1 MHPLIYFNRID
12 FSCICFG
19 QTGSGKTH
27 TLFGSKN
34 SEGICVMTV
43 ETLFSQS
50 ERLLC
55 GFYEIYNG
63 QLYDLFNQNSRYL
76 FF

>member
-1 MHPLIYFNRID
+1 MFQLNRVDFN
-12 FSCICFG
+12 CICFG

-34 SEGICVMTV
+34 SDGICLMTA
-43 ETLFSQS
+43 EHLFLQN
-50 ERLLC
+50 EKLLC

-63 QLYDLFNQNSRYL
+63 QLYDLFNQNSRL
-76 FF
+76 VLH